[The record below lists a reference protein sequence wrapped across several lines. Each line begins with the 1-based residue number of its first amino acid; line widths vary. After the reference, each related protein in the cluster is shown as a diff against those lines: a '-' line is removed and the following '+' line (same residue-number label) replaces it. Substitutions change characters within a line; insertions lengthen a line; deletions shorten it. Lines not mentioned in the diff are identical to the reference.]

1 MRQFWIEWTGTI
13 RIENKVS
20 SYKKKNDRIFYHNA
34 LDCFCN
40 DINMEQKNNGMVA
53 TYVLKE
59 THRGLSPMKG

>member
-40 DINMEQKNNGMVA
+40 DINMEQK
-53 TYVLKE
+53 K
-59 THRGLSPMKG
+59 